1 LDTMTRDDEIMT
13 SFPKSCIF
21 IFWVNRPT
29 QTEHGKTMSTR
40 GKINA
45 I

>member
-1 LDTMTRDDEIMT
+1 MT

-21 IFWVNRPT
+21 IFWLNRPT
-29 QTEHGKTMSTR
+29 QRFTVKTMGTR